1 MKEIEHIDPKYYN
14 ILNDYIRVGK
24 RLLFQKENL
33 LKPLYRRKKELY
45 NQLADNFSKYKTET
59 FQIHITTVCGDPY
72 KNITITCMPR
82 TWDSNGFWEDVEIN
96 TANTFKD
103 MFKGIINKLEESYY
117 LQVESTEQTSND
129 VLEELYDLI
138 YTIKKDNALLF
149 FEYIKV
155 RERYNKVSKAISR
168 KDTTQTQRYNT
179 IKAMWNKDNF
189 PQSGM
194 PVKYIAN
201 NYRDQR
207 EGTIVK
213 LSDDYQ
219 VTYIKTKGNK
229 TIQRDTSCVTWPNKF
244 QDTVLCSCLTQLYAC
259 IPEIWKEKKL
269 DFFS

>member
-1 MKEIEHIDPKYYN
+1 MGLDNYHVIMIDY
-14 ILNDYIRVGK
+14 LTDG
-24 RLLFQKENL
+24 QATTAM
-33 LKPLYRRKKELY
+33 
-45 NQLADNFSKYKTET
+45 LASKY
-59 FQIHITTVCGDPY
+59 
-72 KNITITCMPR
+72 
-82 TWDSNGFWEDVEIN
+82 W
-96 TANTFKD
+96 
-103 MFKGIINKLEESYY
+103 
-117 LQVESTEQTSND
+117 
-129 VLEELYDLI
+129 
-138 YTIKKDNALLF
+138 KKDNALLF

-155 RERYNKVSKAISR
+155 RERYNKVSKALSR
-168 KDTTQTQRYNT
+168 KDTAQTQRYNT

-213 LSDDYQ
+213 LSDDYK

-244 QDTVLCSCLTQLYAC
+244 QDTVLSSYLMQLYAC